1 MSINKFSKYGI
12 VLVAAITVAT
22 VAQSQFGQSS
32 SKVYADEIASTA
44 PKTSEVP
51 SITPATS
58 ENVSTMP
65 TTSEAPA
72 VVLAS
77 ENSEAPET
85 SALYSED
92 GGLAVTP
99 TDIVSPTSTT
109 PSENSSDKSLF
120 FLYVEHTDSG
130 VEQSGTGVYGANED
144 GRFVIP
150 EGTDYRYSYYTI
162 TSDDGKS
169 FKPGDVIPYDSPLL
183 NHPNFD
189 DNPITYTYYKNKP
202 SVEENIIVNPV
213 IRPSW
218 HHGDSISFH
227 VRYGVFERNS
237 KYGVPAVIDIAPY
250 DTVDVPLDKQV
261 TVSAKTIPGY
271 TLDSANKYETG
282 SDIPNNTLM
291 LSSSY
296 FVTDN
301 TGTPMAMFLY
311 KKNNSETA
319 FKDSLTPSAK
329 PSSQSEGPLT
339 YTVIYHF
346 TGEDSRSVEYTIE
359 PGETKYLKLG
369 GKGAVAFPVISG
381 TPSFYEVSYDRVKA
395 GKTLYEFWQY
405 DYHTHNGDGTPK
417 VTDTSSTPATSTTPA
432 TSEAP
437 AVSTTPAT
445 SEAPAVSTTPAT
457 SEAPAVSTTP
467 ATSEAPAVSATP
479 ATSETP
485 AVSTAPATSEAPANS
500 TTPATSEAPAVS
512 TTPATSET
520 PAVSTTPATSETP
533 AVSTTPATSEAPAVS
548 TAPATSEA
556 PAVSTTPATS
566 EAPAVSTAPATSE
579 TPAVSTTPATSEAPA
594 VSTTPATSEAPAVS
608 TAPATSETPAVSTTP
623 ATSEA
628 SAVSTTLAT
637 SEAPA
642 NSTTPATSETPT
654 VSTTPAT
661 SEAPA
666 VSTTPATSLVTSK
679 DTHSMNSVTS
689 SSTQTR
695 NAGIKSEADGKLTG
709 HDLPKTGDTNTKVG
723 MLGMVLVGLG
733 LTSLVYKGRH
743 RRSK

>member
-1 MSINKFSKYGI
+1 MLWRFILSINKFSKYGI

-32 SKVYADEIASTA
+32 SKVYADEIASTT
-44 PKTSEVP
+44 PKTSEVS

-65 TTSEAPA
+65 TMSEAPA
-72 VVLAS
+72 VVSTS

-85 SALYSED
+85 SASYSEHGD
-92 GGLAVTP
+92 LEVAP
-99 TDIVSPTSTT
+99 TGIVSPTSTT
-109 PSENSSDKSLF
+109 SSENSRDKDETVEDKSF
-120 FLYVEHTDSG
+120 YFRYVEHTDSG
-130 VEQSGTGVYGANED
+130 DKQNGNGVFGPNED

-150 EGTDYRYSYYTI
+150 EGDDYRFSYYTI

-202 SVEENIIVNPV
+202 SVEGNIVVNP
-213 IRPSW
+213 INRPSW
-218 HHGDSISFH
+218 HHGDSISYH
-227 VRYGVFERNS
+227 VHYGVFERNS

-250 DTVDVPLDKQV
+250 DTVVVPLDEMV

-282 SDIPNNTLM
+282 SDIPNNTLR

-311 KKNNSETA
+311 KKNNTETA

-339 YTVIYHF
+339 YTVIYHYSGPGRD
-346 TGEDSRSVEYTIE
+346 TSSEEYTIE

-369 GKGAVAFPVISG
+369 GKGAVASPVISG

-405 DYHTHNGDGTPK
+405 DDRTHNADGTPK

-467 ATSEAPAVSATP
+467 ATSEAPAVS
-479 ATSETP
+479 
-485 AVSTAPATSEAPANS
+485 
-500 TTPATSEAPAVS
+500 TT
-512 TTPATSET
+512 
-520 PAVSTTPATSETP
+520 
-533 AVSTTPATSEAPAVS
+533 
-548 TAPATSEA
+548 PATSEA

-566 EAPAVSTAPATSE
+566 EAPAVSTTPATSE

-608 TAPATSETPAVSTTP
+608 TTP

-628 SAVSTTLAT
+628 
-637 SEAPA
+637 PA
-642 NSTTPATSETPT
+642 

-666 VSTTPATSLVTSK
+666 VSTTPATSLVPTK
-679 DTHSMNSVTS
+679 DNHSMNFVTPS
-689 SSTQTR
+689 YTQTR
-695 NAGIKSEADGKLTG
+695 SAGIKSEADGKLTS
-709 HDLPKTGDTNTKVG
+709 HDLPKTGDTNSKVG

-733 LTSLVYKGRH
+733 LTSFVYKGRH
-743 RRSK
+743 RRS

>member
-1 MSINKFSKYGI
+1 MSINKLSKYGI
-12 VLVAAITVAT
+12 VLVAAVTVAT
-22 VAQSQFGQSS
+22 VAQSQFCQSS
-32 SKVYADEIASTA
+32 TKVYADEIASTV
-44 PKTSEVP
+44 PTTSEAP
-51 SITPATS
+51 STTPATS
-58 ENVSTMP
+58 ENVSTTP
-65 TTSEAPA
+65 AVSTSPETSETPAVSTTPATSEAPA
-72 VVLAS
+72 VVLTS
-77 ENSEAPET
+77 ENSEAPAT
-85 SALYSED
+85 SALYSEHE
-92 GGLAVTP
+92 GLGVTP
-99 TDIVSPTSTT
+99 TGIVSPTSTT
-109 PSENSSDKSLF
+109 SSENSRDKDETEEDKSF
-120 FLYVEHTDSG
+120 YFRYVEHTDSG
-130 VEQSGTGVYGANED
+130 DIETGTGVFGANED
-144 GRFVIP
+144 GRFVLP
-150 EGTDYRYSYYTI
+150 EGHNYRYSYYTI

-169 FKPGDVIPYDSPLL
+169 FKAGDVIPYDSPLL
-183 NHPNFD
+183 NHPHFD

-202 SVEENIIVNPV
+202 SVDRNIVVNPI

-218 HHGDSISFH
+218 HHGDSISYH

-250 DTVDVPLDKQV
+250 DTVIVPLDEAV

-282 SDIPNNTLM
+282 SDIPDNTLM

-346 TGEDSRSVEYTIE
+346 TGMDSRSEEYTIE
-359 PGETKYLKLG
+359 PGETRYLKLG
-369 GKGAVAFPVISG
+369 GKGAVPYPVISG
-381 TPSFYEVSYDRVKA
+381 TPFFYEVTYDRVKA

-417 VTDTSSTPATSTTPA
+417 VTDTTSTPETSTTPA

-467 ATSEAPAVSATP
+467 ATSEAPAVST
-479 ATSETP
+479 T
-485 AVSTAPATSEAPANS
+485 PATSEAPAVSTTPTTSEAPAVSTTPATSEAPAVSTTPATSEAPAVSTTPATSEAPAVS

-520 PAVSTTPATSETP
+520 PAVSTTPATSEVTKP
-533 AVSTTPATSEAPAVS
+533 AVIPSTSVNPASSVTLDKLSQKSYKEMSSAQRWAFVSSPLASKADHSMDSAMISSTQSHDEGMTPAT
-548 TAPATSEA
+548 
-556 PAVSTTPATS
+556 
-566 EAPAVSTAPATSE
+566 
-579 TPAVSTTPATSEAPA
+579 
-594 VSTTPATSEAPAVS
+594 
-608 TAPATSETPAVSTTP
+608 
-623 ATSEA
+623 
-628 SAVSTTLAT
+628 
-637 SEAPA
+637 
-642 NSTTPATSETPT
+642 
-654 VSTTPAT
+654 
-661 SEAPA
+661 
-666 VSTTPATSLVTSK
+666 
-679 DTHSMNSVTS
+679 
-689 SSTQTR
+689 
-695 NAGIKSEADGKLTG
+695 GGKLVG
-709 HDLPKTGDTNTKVG
+709 HNLPNTGDTNAKVG
-723 MLGMVLVGLG
+723 ILGMIFVGLG
-733 LTSLVYKGRH
+733 LTSLAYKGRH

>member
-1 MSINKFSKYGI
+1 MEIYFSKNFMIMFLWRFILSINKFSKYGI
-12 VLVAAITVAT
+12 VLVAAVTVAT

-32 SKVYADEIASTA
+32 SKVYADEIASTV
-44 PKTSEVP
+44 PKTSEAS

-58 ENVSTMP
+58 ENVSTTP
-65 TTSEAPA
+65 AVSTSPETSEAPA
-72 VVLAS
+72 VSTTPATSEAPTVVLTS
-77 ENSEAPET
+77 ENSEAPAT
-85 SALYSED
+85 SALYSEHE
-92 GGLAVTP
+92 GLGVTP
-99 TDIVSPTSTT
+99 TGIVSPTSTT
-109 PSENSSDKSLF
+109 SSENSRDKDETEEDKSF
-120 FLYVEHTDSG
+120 YFRYVEHTDSG
-130 VEQSGTGVYGANED
+130 DIQSGTGVFSSNED
-144 GRFVIP
+144 GRFVLP

-202 SVEENIIVNPV
+202 SVEGNIIVNPV

-346 TGEDSRSVEYTIE
+346 TGEDPRSVEYTIE
-359 PGETKYLKLG
+359 PGETEHLGFG
-369 GKGAVAFPVISG
+369 GKGAASFPTIIG
-381 TPSFYEVSYDRVKA
+381 TPYFYEVTYDRVKA

-405 DYHTHNGDGTPK
+405 NDQTHNGDGTPK
-417 VTDTSSTPATSTTPA
+417 VTDTTSTPETSTTPA

-437 AVSTTPAT
+437 AVSTTPAVTPST
-445 SEAPAVSTTPAT
+445 SVNPASSVTLDKLSQKAYKKMSSAQRWASVSSPLASKADHSMDSAMISSTQSHDEGMTPAT
-457 SEAPAVSTTP
+457 
-467 ATSEAPAVSATP
+467 
-479 ATSETP
+479 
-485 AVSTAPATSEAPANS
+485 
-500 TTPATSEAPAVS
+500 
-512 TTPATSET
+512 
-520 PAVSTTPATSETP
+520 
-533 AVSTTPATSEAPAVS
+533 
-548 TAPATSEA
+548 
-556 PAVSTTPATS
+556 
-566 EAPAVSTAPATSE
+566 
-579 TPAVSTTPATSEAPA
+579 
-594 VSTTPATSEAPAVS
+594 
-608 TAPATSETPAVSTTP
+608 
-623 ATSEA
+623 
-628 SAVSTTLAT
+628 
-637 SEAPA
+637 
-642 NSTTPATSETPT
+642 
-654 VSTTPAT
+654 
-661 SEAPA
+661 
-666 VSTTPATSLVTSK
+666 
-679 DTHSMNSVTS
+679 
-689 SSTQTR
+689 
-695 NAGIKSEADGKLTG
+695 DGKLAG
-709 HDLPKTGDTNTKVG
+709 HNLPDTGDTNAKVG
-723 MLGMVLVGLG
+723 ILGMIFVGLG

>member
-51 SITPATS
+51 SITSATS
-58 ENVSTMP
+58 ENVSTIP

-72 VVLAS
+72 VVSTS
-77 ENSEAPET
+77 ENSEAPAT
-85 SALYSED
+85 SASYSEHGD
-92 GGLAVTP
+92 LEVAP
-99 TDIVSPTSTT
+99 TGIVSPTSTT
-109 PSENSSDKSLF
+109 SSENSRDKDETVEDKSLYF
-120 FLYVEHTDSG
+120 RYVYHTDSG
-130 VEQSGTGVYGANED
+130 DIEKGNGVFGANED
-144 GRFVIP
+144 GRFVLP
-150 EGTDYRYSYYTI
+150 EGEDYRYSYYTI

-169 FKPGDVIPYDSPLL
+169 FKAGDVIPYDSPLL

-202 SVEENIIVNPV
+202 SVEGNIVVNT
-213 IRPSW
+213 INRPSW
-218 HHGDSISFH
+218 HHGDSISYH
-227 VRYGVFERNS
+227 VHYGVFERNS

-250 DTVDVPLDKQV
+250 DTVVVPLDEMV

-282 SDIPNNTLM
+282 SDIPNNTLR
-291 LSSSY
+291 LSDSY

-311 KKNNSETA
+311 KKNNTETA

-445 SEAPAVSTTPAT
+445 SETPATSTTPATSEAPAVSTTPAT

-467 ATSEAPAVSATP
+467 ATSEAPAVSI
-479 ATSETP
+479 
-485 AVSTAPATSEAPANS
+485 
-500 TTPATSEAPAVS
+500 
-512 TTPATSET
+512 
-520 PAVSTTPATSETP
+520 
-533 AVSTTPATSEAPAVS
+533 
-548 TAPATSEA
+548 
-556 PAVSTTPATS
+556 
-566 EAPAVSTAPATSE
+566 
-579 TPAVSTTPATSEAPA
+579 TPATSEAPA

-608 TAPATSETPAVSTTP
+608 T
-623 ATSEA
+623 
-628 SAVSTTLAT
+628 
-637 SEAPA
+637 
-642 NSTTPATSETPT
+642 
-654 VSTTPAT
+654 
-661 SEAPA
+661 
-666 VSTTPATSLVTSK
+666 TPATSLVPSK
-679 DTHSMNSVTS
+679 DIHSMNSVTY

-695 NAGIKSEADGKLTG
+695 NAGIKSEDDGKLTS
-709 HDLPKTGDTNTKVG
+709 HDLPKTGDTNSKVG
-723 MLGMVLVGLG
+723 MLGVIFVGLG
-733 LTSLVYKGRH
+733 LTSFVYKGRH

>member
-1 MSINKFSKYGI
+1 MSINKLSKYGI

-44 PKTSEVP
+44 PTTSEVP
-51 SITPATS
+51 SIAPATS
-58 ENVSTMP
+58 ENVSTVP
-65 TTSEAPA
+65 TTSEEPA
-72 VVLAS
+72 VVLTS

-85 SALYSED
+85 SALYSEL

-99 TDIVSPTSTT
+99 TSIVSSTSTT
-109 PSENSSDKSLF
+109 SSENSSDKGETEEDKSF
-120 FLYVEHTDSG
+120 YFRYVEHTDSG
-130 VEQSGTGVYGANED
+130 DIETGTGVFSSNED
-144 GRFVIP
+144 GRFVLP
-150 EGTDYRYSYYTI
+150 EGDNYRYSYYTI
-162 TSDDGKS
+162 MSDDGKS
-169 FKPGDVIPYDSPLL
+169 FKAGDVIPYDSPLL
-183 NHPNFD
+183 KHPNFD
-189 DNPITYTYYKNKP
+189 DNAITYTYYKNKP
-202 SVEENIIVNPV
+202 SVDKNIVVNP
-213 IRPSW
+213 INRPSW
-218 HHGDSISFH
+218 HHGDSISYH

-250 DTVDVPLDKQV
+250 DTVVVPLDKDV

-271 TLDSANKYETG
+271 TLDSAKKYETG
-282 SDIPNNTLM
+282 SDIPDNTLK

-329 PSSQSEGPLT
+329 PSSQSEGTLT

-346 TGEDSRSVEYTIE
+346 TGRDSRSVEYTIE
-359 PGETKYLKLG
+359 PGGTSYLKLG
-369 GKGAVAFPVISG
+369 GKGAVAYPVISG

-405 DYHTHNGDGTPK
+405 DYNTHNADGTPK

-457 SEAPAVSTTP
+457 SE
-467 ATSEAPAVSATP
+467 
-479 ATSETP
+479 
-485 AVSTAPATSEAPANS
+485 
-500 TTPATSEAPAVS
+500 
-512 TTPATSET
+512 
-520 PAVSTTPATSETP
+520 
-533 AVSTTPATSEAPAVS
+533 
-548 TAPATSEA
+548 
-556 PAVSTTPATS
+556 
-566 EAPAVSTAPATSE
+566 

-594 VSTTPATSEAPAVS
+594 VSTTPATSEAPV
-608 TAPATSETPAVSTTP
+608 
-623 ATSEA
+623 
-628 SAVSTTLAT
+628 
-637 SEAPA
+637 
-642 NSTTPATSETPT
+642 

-666 VSTTPATSLVTSK
+666 VSTTPATSLVPSK
-679 DTHSMNSVTS
+679 DNHSMNFVTPS
-689 SSTQTR
+689 YTQTR
-695 NAGIKSEADGKLTG
+695 NAGIKSETDGKLTS
-709 HDLPKTGDTNTKVG
+709 HDLPKTGDTNSKIG
-723 MLGMVLVGLG
+723 MLGMIFVGLG
-733 LTSLVYKGRH
+733 LTSFIYKGRH

>member
-1 MSINKFSKYGI
+1 MSINKLSKYGI

-51 SITPATS
+51 SIAPATS
-58 ENVSTMP
+58 ENVSSVP
-65 TTSEAPA
+65 TTSEEPA
-72 VVLAS
+72 VALTS

-85 SALYSED
+85 SALYSEL
-92 GGLAVTP
+92 GGRAVTP
-99 TDIVSPTSTT
+99 TGIVSSTSTT
-109 PSENSSDKSLF
+109 SSENSSDKNETEEDKSF
-120 FLYVEHTDSG
+120 YFRYVEHTDSG
-130 VEQSGTGVYGANED
+130 DIETGTGVFSSNED
-144 GRFVIP
+144 GRFVLP
-150 EGTDYRYSYYTI
+150 EGDNYRYSYYTI

-169 FKPGDVIPYDSPLL
+169 FKAGDVIPYDSPLL
-183 NHPNFD
+183 KHPNFD
-189 DNPITYTYYKNKP
+189 DNAITYTYYKNKP
-202 SVEENIIVNPV
+202 SVDKNIVVNP
-213 IRPSW
+213 INRPSW
-218 HHGDSISFH
+218 HHGDSISYH

-250 DTVDVPLDKQV
+250 DTVVVPLDKDV

-282 SDIPNNTLM
+282 SDIPDNTLK

-311 KKNNSETA
+311 KKNNSETP

-346 TGEDSRSVEYTIE
+346 TGEDPRSVEYTIE
-359 PGETKYLKLG
+359 PGETEHLGFG
-369 GKGAVAFPVISG
+369 GKGAASFPVISG

-405 DYHTHNGDGTPK
+405 DYRTHNADGTPK
-417 VTDTSSTPATSTTPA
+417 VTDTSSTPATSTTPATSEAPAVSTTPATSETPAVSTTPATSEAPAVSTTPATSETPAVSTTPA

-467 ATSEAPAVSATP
+467 ATSEAPAVS
-479 ATSETP
+479 
-485 AVSTAPATSEAPANS
+485 
-500 TTPATSEAPAVS
+500 
-512 TTPATSET
+512 
-520 PAVSTTPATSETP
+520 
-533 AVSTTPATSEAPAVS
+533 
-548 TAPATSEA
+548 
-556 PAVSTTPATS
+556 
-566 EAPAVSTAPATSE
+566 
-579 TPAVSTTPATSEAPA
+579 TTPATSEAPA

-608 TAPATSETPAVSTTP
+608 T
-623 ATSEA
+623 
-628 SAVSTTLAT
+628 
-637 SEAPA
+637 
-642 NSTTPATSETPT
+642 
-654 VSTTPAT
+654 
-661 SEAPA
+661 
-666 VSTTPATSLVTSK
+666 TPATSLVPTK
-679 DTHSMNSVTS
+679 DNHSMNFVTPS
-689 SSTQTR
+689 YTQTR
-695 NAGIKSEADGKLTG
+695 SAGIKPETDGKLTSQ
-709 HDLPKTGDTNTKVG
+709 DLPKTGDTNSKVG
-723 MLGMVLVGLG
+723 MLGMIFVGLG
-733 LTSLVYKGRH
+733 LTSFVYKGRH
-743 RRSK
+743 RRS